1 LDHSKS
7 KGIPKNSCFAD
18 YAKAFD
24 CVHHRKLWKILRDG
38 NIRPLY
44 LKVKKQQLKLDLEQL
59 TGSKLGKSTRL
70 YIIICL
76 FNFYEEYII
85 HNARLNESQ
94 AGIKMP
100 GEISTISDMQMILL
114 SVQFSCSVVSDSVT
128 P

>member
-1 LDHSKS
+1 MDHSKS
-7 KGIPKNSCFAD
+7 KGIPKNSCFVD